1 MTPSTV
7 QDKKLARLSQLLKT
21 LRETTDVTAL
31 LEATVPFLAR
41 EMGYSLVW
49 FGLYQ
54 SSEDCLLGHEG
65 ISPGN
70 KRLLHQERL
79 RLDPGGLLE
88 QVFFQRRPL
97 HVPDL
102 SQERQAGKWK
112 AIAQE
117 NQIQSALLFPIHY
130 LDVCYGVVLLGMPE
144 WGMTPQADE
153 IATLSML
160 CGQLAVAL
168 HQTDSVKKA
177 QQQKRPEE
185 PLLRLLDELRE
196 LATFE
201 ERLQKIVDET
211 HQFIG
216 TSRTFFYGFNPQER
230 RFWPRLSRQAQGG
243 APWEVPLE
251 AKDCEPFYQLLKGD
265 RLLSISDT
273 DSALQAE
280 VSSYLQRQLRIRS
293 LMASPVGFGGDLLG
307 FLAVAG
313 VAPHLWSD
321 GEKQYLQG
329 VAQLVTLIAPLEQLE
344 ATLGTGQADQTA
356 VAALGSAV
364 RNLRDWKT
372 ALNNTATYLFER
384 LGIDRL
390 LLVQAQEEDGS
401 FPIVFQHQAHRRK
414 LLTGPL
420 AALNALDRPL
430 LDGQGEGLIIEDWQS
445 DLRLMQWRSQL
456 AEKAGVRALMICPVI
471 PGSAKTG
478 VLIATSEQSRSWSSN
493 ELKLIRDVARQV
505 AALMHQRSL
514 SDDMSRLQEAHR
526 ALQWGLGALQKEADP
541 NRIDAIAMQA
551 IAQLLKAPWVA
562 LLAWSPRDGMAKVAA
577 AYTANGTWAL
587 SDTLVLDSLTEPLLQ
602 QLVEAQHPLVQPA
615 QALTAATRQWL
626 TFPQLKQLL
635 GFKLLDPTSD
645 IPQGV
650 VLVGAN
656 HRRPWSKRAIELT
669 QLLVQQLSWSRR
681 SAHRIIQSQTRQEQL
696 EQLNWYKQFC
706 GEHFHMG
713 LTTELTRLK
722 EDKASLSLA
731 SRQALEKLEA
741 KVEAMGNV
749 FHNEQWDL
757 KKHAQTTPLI
767 SLLKQAKQQ
776 LDPLIS
782 ARQLWCQFHWSD
794 VQQLQIQG
802 DALKLSG
809 MIQSLLVAAC
819 QRCLLG
825 GRLDVWCQPQ
835 PNTMLE
841 FSITDNGML
850 DPLLLAALQ
859 PAADSNDPVLQA
871 ILEEN
876 PGLSLRLSQTLIQQ
890 MGGNFEIQSLED
902 GRTVSRLLIPGL
914 LHQ

>member
-1 MTPSTV
+1 MTSSTV

-31 LEATVPFLAR
+31 LEATVPFLAK

-65 ISPGN
+65 VSPSS

-79 RLDPGGLLE
+79 RLDHGGLLE

-112 AIAQE
+112 AIAQD
-117 NQIQSALLFPIHY
+117 NQIQSTLLFPIHY
-130 LDVCYGVVLLGMPE
+130 LDVCYGIVLLGMPE

-153 IATLSML
+153 IAALSML

-168 HQTDSVKKA
+168 HQAESLRKN
-177 QQQKRPEE
+177 QQQKRPEV
-185 PLLRLLDELRE
+185 PLLRLLDELRA
-196 LATFE
+196 LPTFE

-216 TSRTFFYGFNPQER
+216 SSRTFFYCFNPQDR
-230 RFWPRLSRQAQGG
+230 NFWPRLTRQTQGG
-243 APWEVPLE
+243 SPGEVTL
-251 AKDCEPFYQLLKGD
+251 AVADCERLYHLLKSD
-265 RLLSISDT
+265 RMLSISDT

-280 VSSYLQRQLRIRS
+280 VSSYLQTQLRVRS
-293 LMASPVGFGGDLLG
+293 LMASPVGSSGHLLG
-307 FLAVAG
+307 FLATAG
-313 VAPHLWSD
+313 LSPHLWSD

-329 VAQLVTLIAPLEQLE
+329 VAQLATLIAPLEQLE
-344 ATLGTGQADQTA
+344 DTLGTGQADQAA

-372 ALNNTATYLFER
+372 ALKSTAAYLFDR
-384 LGIDRL
+384 LGLDRL
-390 LLVQAQEEDGS
+390 LLVQSQEEGS
-401 FPIVFQHQAHRRK
+401 GFSIVFQHQANRRK

-420 AALNALDRPL
+420 TALNALDRPL
-430 LDGQGEGLIIEDWQS
+430 LDEQRDALMIEDWQS
-445 DLRLMQWRSQL
+445 DLRFMQWRSQL
-456 AEKAGVRALMICPVI
+456 AEKAGVRALMLCPVV
-471 PGSAKTG
+471 PGSANTG
-478 VLIATSEQSRSWSSN
+478 VLIATSEQPRSWSGT
-493 ELKLIRDVARQV
+493 ELKLVRDVARQV
-505 AALMHQRSL
+505 ATLMHQRSL
-514 SDDMSRLQEAHR
+514 ADDMNRLQDIHR
-526 ALQWGLGALQKEADP
+526 ALQWGLSALQKEADP
-541 NRIDAIAMQA
+541 DRIDAIAMQA

-562 LLAWSPRDGMAKVAA
+562 LLAWSPRDGMAKIAA
-577 AYTANGTWAL
+577 AYTADGSWCL
-587 SDTLVLDSLTEPLLQ
+587 PGGLVIDSVTEPLLQ
-602 QLVEAQHPLVQPA
+602 QLAESGRPLLQSA
-615 QALTAATRQWL
+615 ESLTVSTRQWL

-635 GFKLLDPTSD
+635 GFNLIDPTSD
-645 IPQGV
+645 IPQGAI
-650 VLVGAN
+650 LIGES

-681 SAHRIIQSQTRQEQL
+681 SARRMIQSQTRQGQL

-706 GEHFHMG
+706 GEHFQMG
-713 LTTELTRLK
+713 LTTELSRLK
-722 EDKASLSLA
+722 EDEVSLSLA
-731 SRQALEKLEA
+731 SRQALEKLETT
-741 KVEAMGNV
+741 VEAMGNV
-749 FHNEQWDL
+749 FHQEQWDL
-757 KKHAQTTPLI
+757 KIHAQTTPLI
-767 SLLKQAKQQ
+767 RLLKQAKQQ

-794 VQQLQIQG
+794 IQHFQIQG

-809 MIQSLLVAAC
+809 IIQSLLVTAC

-835 PNTMLE
+835 PDNRLE

-859 PAADSNDPVLQA
+859 PDADSADPVLQA
-871 ILEEN
+871 VLEEN
-876 PGLSLRLSQTLIQQ
+876 PGLSLRLSQALIQQ
-890 MGGNFEIQSLED
+890 MGGAFEIQSLED

-914 LHQ
+914 LFQ